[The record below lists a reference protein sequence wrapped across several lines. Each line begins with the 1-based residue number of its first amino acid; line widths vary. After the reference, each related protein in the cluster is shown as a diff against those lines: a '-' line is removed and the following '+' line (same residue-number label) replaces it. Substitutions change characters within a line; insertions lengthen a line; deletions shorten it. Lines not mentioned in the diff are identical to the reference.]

1 MQGVVAMKVALLVG
15 GKSSEREVSLV
26 TGEGFRQ
33 ALEKMKIPY
42 VVIDAGDD
50 LAERLRAEKPDKVLL
65 ALHGKLGEDGTV
77 QGICEFLKIPYSGSG
92 VLGSAL
98 GMDKVLTKEVLKANQ
113 IPVAKGFF
121 YNAKSNQPI
130 QIPKDMQ
137 FPIVVKPSR
146 DGSSMGVRICKT
158 EADVAPAIKDASVYD
173 YEIVVEEFIA
183 GMELTVPILD
193 NRALTPIEIMPAE
206 GWYDYQKKYTK
217 GATNYFLPPRLPE
230 PMIEECKRIALRVHQ
245 VCKAKTYSR
254 VDFRI
259 HPERG
264 PFVLEI
270 NTLPGCTP
278 TSLLPKAAAHEGIS
292 FEQFIKIL
300 LDRATL
306 DYENLR

>member
-1 MQGVVAMKVALLVG
+1 MKVALLVG
-15 GKSSEREVSLV
+15 GKSSERDVSLV

-33 ALEKMKIPY
+33 ALEKMNIPY

-50 LAERLRAEKPDKVLL
+50 LPQRLLQEKPDKVLL

-98 GMDKVLTKEVLKANQ
+98 GMDKVATKEILKANN
-113 IPVAKGFF
+113 IPIAKGFF
-121 YNAKSNQPI
+121 YDARSSAKMEV
-130 QIPKDMQ
+130 PKDMK
-137 FPIVVKPSR
+137 FPIVIKPSR
-146 DGSSMGVRICKT
+146 DGSSMGVRICKNADEVPT
-158 EADVAPAIKDASVYD
+158 AVKEASAYD
-173 YEIVVEEFIA
+173 YEIVVEEFIE

-193 NRALTPIEIMPAE
+193 DRALTPIEIAPEE
-206 GWYDYQKKYTK
+206 GFYNYKNKYTK
-217 GATNYFLPPRLPE
+217 GMTNYFLPPRMPQK
-230 PMIEECKRIALRVHQ
+230 MIEECQRIALRVHQ
-245 VCKAKTYSR
+245 VCRARTYSR
-254 VDFRI
+254 VDFRV

-300 LDRATL
+300 LDKATL
-306 DYENLR
+306 DYENLK

>member
-1 MQGVVAMKVALLVG
+1 MKVALLVG

>member
-1 MQGVVAMKVALLVG
+1 MKVALLMG
-15 GKSSEREVSLV
+15 GKSSERAVSLV

-33 ALEKMKIPY
+33 ALEKLKISY
-42 VVIDAGDD
+42 VVIDPADD
-50 LAERLRAEKPDKVLL
+50 LMEKLVQEKPDKVLL
-65 ALHGKLGEDGTV
+65 ALHGKFAEDGVV

-98 GMDKVLTKEVLKANQ
+98 CMDKVITRELLQFHQ
-113 IPVAKGFF
+113 IPVAKGFAF
-121 YNAKSNQPI
+121 NAKENKKLE
-130 QIPKDMQ
+130 IPKDMK

-158 EADVAPAIKDASVYD
+158 PGDIDAGVKDASVYD
-173 YEIVVEEFIA
+173 YEIVVEEFIE

-193 NRALTPIEIMPAE
+193 NRALTPIEIIPTV
-206 GWYDYQKKYTK
+206 GFYDYEKKYTK
-217 GATNYFLPPRLPE
+217 GATEYFLPPRISEKL
-230 PMIEECKRIALRVHQ
+230 IED
-245 VCKAKTYSR
+245 CKALALKVHKVCRARTYSR

>member
-1 MQGVVAMKVALLVG
+1 MKVALLVG

-42 VVIDAGDD
+42 VVIDVGDD
-50 LAERLRAEKPDKVLL
+50 LMQRLREEKPDKALL

-77 QGICEFLKIPYSGSG
+77 QGMCEFLKIPYSGSG

-98 GMDKVLTKEVLKANQ
+98 GMDKVVTRELLKSHG
-113 IPVAKGFF
+113 IPVAKGFA
-121 YNAKSNQPI
+121 YNARSGKKI
-130 QIPKDMQ
+130 EIPKDMK

-158 EADVAPAIKDASVYD
+158 ESDVGPAVKEASVYD
-173 YEIVVEEFIA
+173 YEIVVEEFIE

-193 NRALTPIEIMPAE
+193 NRALTPIEIMPSE

-217 GATNYFLPPRLPE
+217 GATNYFLPPRLPQA
-230 PMIEECKRIALRVHQ
+230 MIEQCQQIAMKVHQ
-245 VCKAKTYSR
+245 VCRVRTYSR
-254 VDFRI
+254 VDFRL

-306 DYENLR
+306 DYENLK